1 MNVQEIVSRVRG
13 VIDELEANA
22 SGFINA
28 SGDEKNLTDVIK
40 TNIPYA
46 LVYLLEN
53 APVEKLDENGITG
66 QGSYVSGTFSIDNT
80 TMMGQAQLPDNVLRI
95 VSARLSSWKYSPL
108 PVTEHSQEYMM
119 QGDEYAR
126 GTWDRPVTAIVH
138 RAGSRWIEL
147 YSAKSLTDT
156 LNMLVYKKP
165 DLADLN
171 NNDAEVRVPQAL
183 EGAFVYHLAG
193 LVLTAFRDDHA
204 GNLLAI
210 ARSYA
215 GIE

>member
-1 MNVQEIVSRVRG
+1 MTFQEITARVRG
-13 VIDELEANA
+13 VLDELEANGSA
-22 SGFINA
+22 FINA
-28 SGDEKNLTDVIK
+28 SSDEQNLTDVIK

-53 APVEKLDENGITG
+53 APIEKLDESAVTG
-66 QGSYVSGTFSIDNT
+66 QDSYVPGTFSIDAA
-80 TMMGQAQLPDNVLRI
+80 TMMGQAQLPDNVLRV

-108 PVTEHSQEYMM
+108 PVNEHSQEYLM

-138 RAGSRWIEL
+138 RPGSRWIEL
-147 YSAKSLTDT
+147 YSAKALTDT
-156 LNMLVYKKP
+156 LYMLVYKKP
-165 DLADLN
+165 DLADV
-171 NNDAEVRVPQAL
+171 EHTGVSVPQAL

-215 GIE
+215 GID